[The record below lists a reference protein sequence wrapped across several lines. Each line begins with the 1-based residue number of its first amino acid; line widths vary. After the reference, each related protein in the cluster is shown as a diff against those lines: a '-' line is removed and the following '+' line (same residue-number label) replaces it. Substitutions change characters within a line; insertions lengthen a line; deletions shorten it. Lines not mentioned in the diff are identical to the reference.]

1 MKLTGLIP
9 AAFTPMKEDGSLNLD
24 KVDAIV
30 EHLITDK
37 VSGLFVCGSTGES
50 ASLSIEERMATTLAY
65 TTAVNKRI
73 PVVVHVGHD
82 SLAEAKKLAVHAQKI
97 GVDAIA
103 AVPPSYFSIDSI
115 DLVIKCAKE
124 IAQTVPDL
132 PFYYYHIPPLTGV
145 DFNIVEFLEQASQ
158 EIPNL
163 VGIKNSTRII
173 NEVQAITKF
182 ENSKYNI
189 LYGCD
194 EQMLSG
200 LIAGADG
207 AVGSNYNSA
216 APLYIKIIDAFE
228 RGDLEAAQKYQ
239 YLSVQSVRHFFRF
252 RGLPAIKASMKM
264 IGLDCGPIRL
274 PLQTLSAEEHKEL
287 EKSLTEI
294 GFFDWART

>member
-9 AAFTPMKEDGSLNLD
+9 ATFTPMKEDGSLNLD
-24 KVDAIV
+24 KVGDIV
-30 EHLITDK
+30 ECLISEK

-50 ASLSIEERMATTLAY
+50 ASLSLEERMATTLAY

-82 SLAEAKKLAVHAQKI
+82 SLVEAKKLAVHAQKI
-97 GVDAIA
+97 GADAIA

-115 DLVIKCAKE
+115 DIVIKCAKE
-124 IAQTVPDL
+124 IAQTVPEL
-132 PFYYYHIPPLTGV
+132 PFYYYHIPPLTGI

-182 ENSKYNI
+182 ENDKYNI

-264 IGLDCGPIRL
+264 IGMDCGPIRL
-274 PLQTLSAEEHKEL
+274 PLQTLSAEEYREL

-294 GFFDWART
+294 GFFEWARS

>member
-9 AAFTPMKEDGSLNLD
+9 ATFTPMKEDGSLNLD
-24 KVDAIV
+24 KVGDIV

-50 ASLSIEERMATTLAY
+50 ASLSLEERMATTLAY

-82 SLAEAKKLAVHAQKI
+82 SLVEAKKLAVHAQKI
-97 GVDAIA
+97 GADAIA
-103 AVPPSYFSIDSI
+103 AVPPAYFSIDSL
-115 DLVIKCAKE
+115 DVVINCAKE
-124 IAQTVPDL
+124 IAQTVPEL
-132 PFYYYHIPPLTGV
+132 PFYYYHIPALTGI
-145 DFNIVEFLEQASQ
+145 DFNIIEFLEKASQ
-158 EIPNL
+158 VIPNL

-173 NEVQAITKF
+173 NEVQSITEF
-182 ENSKYNI
+182 ENGKYNI
-189 LYGCD
+189 LFGCD
-194 EQMLSG
+194 EQMLCG

-216 APLYIKIIDAFE
+216 APLYVKIIDAFE

-252 RGLPAIKASMKM
+252 RGLPAIKASMRM
-264 IGLDCGPIRL
+264 IGMDCGPIRL
-274 PLQTLSAEEHKEL
+274 PLQTLSAEEYREL

-294 GFFDWART
+294 GFFEWARN